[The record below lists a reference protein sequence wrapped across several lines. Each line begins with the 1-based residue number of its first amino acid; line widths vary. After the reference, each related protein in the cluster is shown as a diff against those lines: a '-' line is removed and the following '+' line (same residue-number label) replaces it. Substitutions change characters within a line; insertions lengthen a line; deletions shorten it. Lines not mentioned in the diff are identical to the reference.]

1 MDDGPLSTGLI
12 QNCRSLVLSIGI
24 CNGPNLLFL
33 EKENRFVRFHALQS
47 ILASV
52 AIIVILFIIDS
63 LFVALFSSL
72 HLFLSFLFKIRRHPA
87 GVAALAL
94 WVVLMVKAYQG
105 EYFKLPVVGTWRKE
119 QLCLH
124 AFVKDAFASPPRGN
138 REAVYFISRV

>member
-1 MDDGPLSTGLI
+1 MDDGPLSTGLDPKTA
-12 QNCRSLVLSIGI
+12 G
-24 CNGPNLLFL
+24 LLCYLLGFVTGLIFFFL

-72 HLFLSFLFKIRRHPA
+72 HLFFIVSLLKFVGTLL
-87 GVAALAL
+87 GLAALAL

-105 EYFKLPVVGTWRKE
+105 EYFKLPVVGDLAGKN
-119 QLCLH
+119 
-124 AFVKDAFASPPRGN
+124 S
-138 REAVYFISRV
+138 